1 MPEGSQARRAIVGA
15 GSIAGLFVGTFLR
28 RIGWRVSIYER
39 SSIEPIGRGVGIG
52 RNMGHSST
60 RL

>member
-28 RIGWRVSIYER
+28 RIGWRVSIY
-39 SSIEPIGRGVGIG
+39 
-52 RNMGHSST
+52 
-60 RL
+60 